1 MTVTYRID
9 QAKRRIHTRCIGA
22 VTLDEVLQHFAD
34 LVRDPDCPA
43 RLDVLLD
50 LSEITSL
57 PTSSQLTA
65 VTTEVARVRPR
76 VQFDGCANHRL
87 AGCALRNGTDVRG
100 VCGKL
105 FRGDSRIPDGG
116 RGHPLAGAGACSSMI
131 RCHASYDIGPNE
143 EVLT

>member
-1 MTVTYRID
+1 MTVTYQIH
-9 QAKRRIHTRCIGA
+9 QAKRRIHTRSVGA

-65 VTTEVARVRPR
+65 VTTEIARVRPR
-76 VQFDGCANHRL
+76 VQFDGCAIIASRD
-87 AGCALRNGTDVRG
+87 ALFGMARMFEVFAENYFGATRVFRTVDEGTRW
-100 VCGKL
+100 L
-105 FRGDSRIPDGG
+105 
-116 RGHPLAGAGACSSMI
+116 
-131 RCHASYDIGPNE
+131 DIGPNE

>member
-9 QAKRRIHTRCIGA
+9 QAKRRIHTRCVGA

-50 LSEITSL
+50 LSETTSL
-57 PTSSQLTA
+57 PTSYQLSA

-76 VQFDGCANHRL
+76 VQFDGCAII
-87 AGCALRNGTDVRG
+87 ATQDALFGMARMFEVFAENYFGATRVCRTMDEGTRWLELEPVAR
-100 VCGKL
+100 
-105 FRGDSRIPDGG
+105 
-116 RGHPLAGAGACSSMI
+116 
-131 RCHASYDIGPNE
+131 
-143 EVLT
+143 

>member
-1 MTVTYRID
+1 MTVTYQID
-9 QAKRRIHTRCIGA
+9 QAKRRIHTRCVGA

-57 PTSSQLTA
+57 PTGSQLTA

-76 VQFDGCANHRL
+76 VQFDGCAIIASRD
-87 AGCALRNGTDVRG
+87 ALFGMARMFEVFAEQYFGATRVFRTVNEGTRW
-100 VCGKL
+100 L
-105 FRGDSRIPDGG
+105 ELEPMAR
-116 RGHPLAGAGACSSMI
+116 
-131 RCHASYDIGPNE
+131 
-143 EVLT
+143 

>member
-1 MTVTYRID
+1 MTVTYQLD
-9 QAKRRIHTRCIGA
+9 QAKRRIHTRCVGA

-65 VTTEVARVRPR
+65 VTTEIARVRPR
-76 VQFDGCANHRL
+76 VQFDGCAIIASRDALFGMARMFEVFAENHFGATRVF
-87 AGCALRNGTDVRG
+87 RTVDEGTRW
-100 VCGKL
+100 L
-105 FRGDSRIPDGG
+105 
-116 RGHPLAGAGACSSMI
+116 
-131 RCHASYDIGPNE
+131 DIGPNE

>member
-9 QAKRRIHTRCIGA
+9 QAKRRIHTRCVGA

-65 VTTEVARVRPR
+65 VTTEVARVRPH
-76 VQFDGCANHRL
+76 VQFDGCAIIASRD
-87 AGCALRNGTDVRG
+87 ALFGMARMFEVFAENYFGATRVFRTVDEGTRW
-100 VCGKL
+100 L
-105 FRGDSRIPDGG
+105 ELEPIAR
-116 RGHPLAGAGACSSMI
+116 
-131 RCHASYDIGPNE
+131 
-143 EVLT
+143 

>member
-1 MTVTYRID
+1 MSVTYQID

-50 LSEITSL
+50 LSETTSL
-57 PTSSQLTA
+57 TSSQLKA

-76 VQFDGCANHRL
+76 VQFDGCAIIASRD
-87 AGCALRNGTDVRG
+87 ALFGMARMFEVFAENYFGATRVFRTMDEGTRWLELEPVAR
-100 VCGKL
+100 
-105 FRGDSRIPDGG
+105 
-116 RGHPLAGAGACSSMI
+116 
-131 RCHASYDIGPNE
+131 
-143 EVLT
+143 

>member
-1 MTVTYRID
+1 MTVTYQID
-9 QAKRRIHTRCIGA
+9 QARRRIHTRCVGA

-65 VTTEVARVRPR
+65 VTTEVARVRPH
-76 VQFDGCANHRL
+76 VQFDGCAII
-87 AGCALRNGTDVRG
+87 ATQDALFGMARMFEVFAESYFGATRVFRTVGEGTRWLELEPVAR
-100 VCGKL
+100 
-105 FRGDSRIPDGG
+105 
-116 RGHPLAGAGACSSMI
+116 
-131 RCHASYDIGPNE
+131 
-143 EVLT
+143 